1 MNPTMSNSSVIG
13 VLAIQGDFDA
23 HARALRRAGANA
35 IEIRRAD
42 ELRAIDG
49 LILPGGESTT
59 MLKFIEEEEFARPI
73 TDFAYGGKPIFGTC
87 AGAILLA
94 REVYNPT
101 QASLGLIDIAVER
114 NAYGRQV
121 DSFIASVEESFDG
134 RALEAV
140 FIRAPKIREVGGNVE
155 VLARLNSEPVLVRER
170 SIVCST
176 FHPELTADDRVHRL
190 FVEIVRGAGEG
201 RVKPGHSLAGC

>member
-1 MNPTMSNSSVIG
+1 MSSSSVIG
-13 VLAIQGDFDA
+13 LLAIQGDFDA

-42 ELRAIDG
+42 DLSAVDG

-59 MLKFIEEEEFARPI
+59 MLKVIQEEGFAGAI
-73 TDFAYGGKPIFGTC
+73 TDFAQAGKPVFGTC

-94 REVYNPT
+94 RDVYNPT
-101 QASLGLIDIAVER
+101 QASLGLIDMAVER

-121 DSFIASVEESFDG
+121 DSFIAAVEVSFDG
-134 RALEAV
+134 GALEAV
-140 FIRAPKIREVGGNVE
+140 FIRAPKIKEAGPNVE
-155 VLARLNSEPVLVRER
+155 VLARLNGKPVLVREG

-176 FHPELTADDRVHRL
+176 FHPELTSDDRVHRL
-190 FVEIVRGAGEG
+190 FLEMVWSTGKVGGNLCT
-201 RVKPGHSLAGC
+201 P